1 MSTKTNKTVAD
12 FLTIKNKS
20 VRIEIDN

>member
-1 MSTKTNKTVAD
+1 MSTKINKTVAD